1 MKRKIYDDI
10 IYLLFFCGLVF
21 GGGVKLVLY
30 GLGSLFGSFDI
41 ELQSRFFFHKGFFV
55 FQQDAFWVVYAFLLI
70 PLVIIK
76 VFQSAFEDK
85 VESVNRTVS
94 YGKLPDGLRTV
105 TWIVSC
111 FLVDSFLKFFASVKR
126 LFLFSDGLFSVYIKL
141 WAILLPIVLFV
152 ILPRY
157 RKSCQ

>member
-1 MKRKIYDDI
+1 MKRKIYDEV

-30 GLGSLFGSFDI
+30 GLGSLFGNFDI
-41 ELQSRFFFHKGFFV
+41 ELQSRFFFHEGFLV
-55 FQQDAFWVVYAFLLI
+55 FQQDAFWVVYALILI

-85 VESVNRTVS
+85 VESVNRTVQ
-94 YGKLPDGLRTV
+94 YGKLSDGLRTV

-111 FLVDSFLKFFASVKR
+111 FWWTAFSNSLLRSLYFLWQEIWILSKGYCYLMTDCSV
-126 LFLFSDGLFSVYIKL
+126 SISSCG
-141 WAILLPIVLFV
+141 
-152 ILPRY
+152 RY
-157 RKSCQ
+157 FYR